1 MGIFDNKKKEEVLQT
16 VRSYT
21 RKQLLEWVDMDN
33 KRMALVDQE
42 EGILQPAVIKPR
54 MSTAKLNGS
63 PQSAAKAKGATIKK
77 ISAKAP
83 QPRSSDGRFVSVNK
97 TTRRATAF
105 A

>member
-1 MGIFDNKKKEEVLQT
+1 MLDIEKIDKDATKLI
-16 VRSYT
+16 RSFT
-21 RKQLLEWVDMDN
+21 KKQLLEFVDWYHQEI
-33 KRMALVDQE
+33 ALAEQA

-63 PQSAAKAKGATIKK
+63 QQSAPKAKGIPIKK
-77 ISAKAP
+77 MNAKAP
-83 QPRSSDGRFVSVNK
+83 QPRSSDGRFASVNK

>member
-1 MGIFDNKKKEEVLQT
+1 MGIFDNKKREEVLQT

-21 RKQLLEWVDMDN
+21 REQLLEWVDMDN
-33 KRMALVDQE
+33 KRMALADQA

-63 PQSAAKAKGATIKK
+63 PQIKAKAKGIPIKK
-77 ISAKAP
+77 PSAKAL
-83 QPRSSDGRFVSVNK
+83 QPRSSDGKFASVKK